1 MHMSNNLPDIR
12 IAANKPSALEEHLL
26 LVGRIVTFNVLKTK
40 AGWKQAG
47 IVLLGLLALQVLMI
61 GKAVLQ
67 KRRHLRALDE
77 MTKEEKK
84 L

>member
-1 MHMSNNLPDIR
+1 MAGLLRFLLLLLSVASLALGN
-12 IAANKPSALEEHLL
+12 IAAIAQTNFKRMLAYSTMSHI
-26 LVGRIVTFNVLKTK
+26 GF
-40 AGWKQAG
+40 
-47 IVLLGLLALQVLMI
+47 VLLGLLALQVLMI